1 MTDGS
6 TDTLRASDAGGIA
19 ARRGFRVQ
27 DHVAARIALEMLQDP
42 TIHRLECETADDI
55 VVRRGA
61 AAARVSEYV
70 QVKTTESDGKWN
82 LTELTARDKGR
93 KGTSICE
100 RSLLCDAG
108 GDEPWYR
115 IVTTRAVSAKLAP
128 FTRDRAKRSGEA
140 AFEALV
146 QAFAK
151 KYPDVRSRSD
161 QTLAYWS
168 RSLLWEVE
176 SDERALEARNTTTL
190 LRLAHGHGLTPA
202 FHTIDEVYAR
212 LTAKTRAMGDAAAN
226 DPAEKAWRRSDCVAW
241 WEGELKLM
249 RAAVAAHVK
258 VYQLVDA
265 PSFFSE
271 LCSVADAAAKRALYA
286 YDVEYDGDAWRKD
299 ELIEH
304 LLDWLPEVALPPRM
318 LATFNHLSARRL
330 PGEALRAL
338 DRRGPPDMPRL
349 VAGLMLHAI
358 LRHHFGA
365 EPIACRI
372 FFLVAGELRST
383 SAHIVPLP
391 GGDEI
396 WLGRSRLVTA
406 QSHRAVIDEVLSE
419 LRTALTRDVL
429 VEERD
434 IIVQLREPR
443 HLRADTLD
451 RVLSATGKTSDLL
464 RVIRLPILVAYD
476 SDTLRGGFDLGYLP
490 LLQAEVR
497 DEYERIKARIGDE
510 LRGVEVSL
518 FLVPV
523 ECAGTLERDFTT
535 RLRGR

>member
-1 MTDGS
+1 
-6 TDTLRASDAGGIA
+6 
-19 ARRGFRVQ
+19 
-27 DHVAARIALEMLQDP
+27 
-42 TIHRLECETADDI
+42 
-55 VVRRGA
+55 
-61 AAARVSEYV
+61 
-70 QVKTTESDGKWN
+70 
-82 LTELTARDKGR
+82 
-93 KGTSICE
+93 
-100 RSLLCDAG
+100 
-108 GDEPWYR
+108 
-115 IVTTRAVSAKLAP
+115 VSAKLVP
-128 FTRDRAKRSGEA
+128 FTRDRVRRSGEA

-168 RSLLWEVE
+168 RNLLWEVE

-202 FHTIDEVYAR
+202 FHIIDEVYAR
-212 LTAKTRAMGDAAAN
+212 LTAKTRAMGDAAAS
-226 DPAEKAWRRSDCVAW
+226 DPAEKAWHRSDCVAW
-241 WEGELKLM
+241 WEGELNLM
-249 RAAVAAHVK
+249 RVVVAAHVK
-258 VYQLVDA
+258 VYQLVGA

-286 YDVEYDGDAWRKD
+286 YDVEYDGDEWRKD

-338 DRRGPPDMPRL
+338 DRRGPLDIPRL
-349 VAGLMLHAI
+349 IAGLMLHAI

-476 SDTLRGGFDLGYLP
+476 SDTLRAGFDLAYVP